1 MPARLCSW
9 DKSRKLCLNL
19 LEVDEVT
26 LGKSDLL

>member
-9 DKSRKLCLNL
+9 DKSRKLGLNL